1 MKKLILPI
9 AFSLMIASTSYA
21 ENIKEEAID
30 SLTTAQT
37 FVEKGNFSKAVE
49 EINYALAKINE
60 LTASGLIKFI
70 PEPPPGYTLDNKQSQ
85 GTGAG
90 AAIAGNA
97 GANAA
102 YSNPDG
108 ASINLNIAIGG
119 MSGKMASFAAF
130 GQMFAGLASTAGQ
143 GAAQSKQIRVQGYTG
158 TEMYSSQERSGT
170 ITFQIGAKTSVTIE
184 GSNIE
189 SPDVLKKLA
198 KNIDFAGLEKNY

>member
-9 AFSLMIASTSYA
+9 AFSLIIASTSYA
-21 ENIKEEAID
+21 EDIKEEAID

-60 LTASGLIKFI
+60 LTAAGLIKFI

-119 MSGKMASFAAF
+119 MTGKMASFAAF

-143 GAAQSKQIRVQGYTG
+143 GAQSKQIRVHGYTG
-158 TEMYSSQERSGT
+158 TEIYDNQERSGT
-170 ITFQIGAKTSVTIE
+170 LTFQIGAKTSVTIE

-189 SPDVLKKLA
+189 SSDVLKKLA